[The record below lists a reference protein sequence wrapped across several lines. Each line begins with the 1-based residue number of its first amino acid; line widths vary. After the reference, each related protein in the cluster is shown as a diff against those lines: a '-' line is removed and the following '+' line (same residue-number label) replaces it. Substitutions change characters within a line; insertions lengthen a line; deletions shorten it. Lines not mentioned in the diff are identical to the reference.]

1 MKTYVLRAATLPEL
15 QAKIDRVK
23 REYHPAG
30 YGTTFRKPMKL
41 QDASDHTQTYWIAS
55 GYRFDHCD

>member
-1 MKTYVLRAATLPEL
+1 MKTYVLKADSLEKL